1 MVFED
6 DGWIA
11 GRGANKSDVYLF
23 GYGLEY
29 RAALKAFFTVSG
41 PPPLIPRWSLGN
53 WWSRYCELRVTPSV
67 LANIRCV
74 FRQGVHRSHGQ
85 VQRERYASL
94 CGCHRY

>member
-53 WWSRYCELRVTPSV
+53 WWSRYCESFLPAIADSRR
-67 LANIRCV
+67 LLG
-74 FRQGVHRSHGQ
+74 QGVHWVDGQ
-85 VQRERYASL
+85 VQGERHAPV
-94 CGCHRY
+94 CGCH

>member
-1 MVFED
+1 MVFQD

-29 RAALKAFFTVSG
+29 RAALKAFFAVSG

-53 WWSRYCELRVTPSV
+53 WWSRYCEFMEMADLKK
-67 LANIRCV
+67 
-74 FRQGVHRSHGQ
+74 
-85 VQRERYASL
+85 SL
-94 CGCHRY
+94 CVEDGAEMSDTRYRDCIEA